1 MEEAR
6 KAEDQQPQDEGR
18 TGRDQNRPG
27 RMKNETAIRQQE
39 ETRAELDR
47 GYGSDHKG
55 DEFNDVK
62 VEDNEEAA

>member
-1 MEEAR
+1 MANERDE
-6 KAEDQQPQDEGR
+6 KQTQDEGR
-18 TGRDQNRPG
+18 TGRDQKEPG

-39 ETRAELDR
+39 ETRSELDR